1 KSQEEEKNKRK
12 PVRINWSP
20 NGKYFSLTRKDNR
33 EYQALWVINNVGNSR
48 PTLET
53 YKYQMPGEVDSTE
66 VELYVFDVNDY
77 TPKSIDVSAFK
88 NQNLTLWNK
97 DRSKD
102 SYMGK
107 HYINYWLGNNEE
119 FYLSRSS
126 RDLKRI
132 ELVKVK
138 INGQSKSLV

>member
-1 KSQEEEKNKRK
+1 
-12 PVRINWSP
+12 
-20 NGKYFSLTRKDNR
+20 LTRKDNR
-33 EYQALWVINNVGNSR
+33 DYQALWVINNVGGNR

-53 YKYQMPGEVDSTE
+53 YKYQMPGEADSTE
-66 VELYVFDVNDY
+66 VELYVFDVNNY
-77 TPKSIDVSAFK
+77 KSNRIDVSAYK
-88 NQNLTLWNK
+88 NQILTLWNK

-102 SYMGK
+102 SYKGK

-132 ELVKVK
+132 DLVQVQVD
-138 INGQSKSLV
+138 GQSKTL